1 MASSND
7 SFRIFSLEMLN
18 VVFGKYVALMWQMG
32 DTESKWASLKAVHQ
46 NRCEYPTHSVLIHF
60 GIL

>member
-7 SFRIFSLEMLN
+7 SFRIFSLKMLN

-32 DTESKWASLKAVHQ
+32 DTESK
-46 NRCEYPTHSVLIHF
+46 
-60 GIL
+60 